1 MLDNL
6 LKPINL
12 KVSVKSPGRV
22 NLIGEH
28 TDYNGGY
35 VLPCALNLS
44 IELDI
49 EAAQENS
56 FVSSDLGYS
65 MSFDVKSDFKKSNN
79 HWENY
84 ILGVINELKQI
95 QPKINNFTCKISSTL
110 PSGAGI
116 SSSSALVC
124 GLIKGLSVLNNL
136 NLVNSKIIK
145 LSRNVEHKYIG
156 VLGGI
161 MDQYTIL
168 NAKENKAILLNCND
182 LSTKYIDIDL
192 GNLEILLLD
201 TNIKHN
207 LANTEYNTRV
217 KECKL
222 ALEIINS
229 VNKKNYKNL
238 SQVSI
243 NEITKAKNNLSDKQY
258 KRSIFILEENIRVI
272 KSAKLI
278 ETNNLVEFGEL
289 MYQSHDGLKNNYEVS
304 CKELDFLVDQTKKI
318 NGVIGAR
325 MMGGGFGGCTVN
337 LIKSKEIPEIV
348 SKIKE
353 NYKSNFGIN
362 LKAIIAKPGSGIKIV
377 KN

>member
-1 MLDNL
+1 M
-6 LKPINL
+6 

-136 NLVNSKIIK
+136 NLDNSKIIK

-182 LSTKYIDIDL
+182 LSTKYIDIDF

-258 KRSIFILEENIRVI
+258 KRSMFILEENIRVI

-318 NGVIGAR
+318 NGVVGAR

-337 LIKSKEIPEIV
+337 LVKSTEIPKIV

-353 NYKSNFGIN
+353 YYKSDFGIN
-362 LKAIIAKPGSGIKIV
+362 LKAIIAKPGSGIMVV

>member
-1 MLDNL
+1 MR
-6 LKPINL
+6 I
-12 KVSVKSPGRV
+12 KVTSPGRV

-44 IELDI
+44 INLYFEI
-49 EAAQENS
+49 NNKES
-56 FVSSDLGYS
+56 HVKTDLGYS
-65 MSFDVKSDFKKSNN
+65 MKFNINDPYKKSSI

-84 ILGVINELKQI
+84 VSGVIEELR
-95 QPKINNFTCKISSTL
+95 KIKSDLNNFSCDIKSSL

-124 GLIKGLSVLNNL
+124 GLIKGLSILNNL
-136 NLVNSKIIK
+136 NLDNSKIIN
-145 LSRNVEHKYIG
+145 LSRNVEHNYIG

-161 MDQYTIL
+161 MDQFTIL

-182 LSTKYIDIDL
+182 LKTKYIDIDF
-192 GNLEILLLD
+192 GDFEILLLD

-207 LANTEYNTRV
+207 LVSTEYNIRV
-217 KECKL
+217 KECKE
-222 ALEIINS
+222 ALKTINR
-229 VNKKNYKNL
+229 VNNKKHKNL
-238 SQVSI
+238 SQVSLEEI
-243 NEITKAKNNLSDKQY
+243 NDAKNDLSLNQFNRAVFVYNENRRAIKSAELIQKNNLS
-258 KRSIFILEENIRVI
+258 
-272 KSAKLI
+272 
-278 ETNNLVEFGEL
+278 EFGKL
-289 MYQSHDGLKNNYEVS
+289 LYQSHEGLKNDYEVS

-318 NGVIGAR
+318 DGVIGAR

-337 LIKSKEIPEIV
+337 LINSNKTPEIV

-362 LKAIIAKPGSGIKIV
+362 LKAIIAKPGSGIKVI
-377 KN
+377 KD